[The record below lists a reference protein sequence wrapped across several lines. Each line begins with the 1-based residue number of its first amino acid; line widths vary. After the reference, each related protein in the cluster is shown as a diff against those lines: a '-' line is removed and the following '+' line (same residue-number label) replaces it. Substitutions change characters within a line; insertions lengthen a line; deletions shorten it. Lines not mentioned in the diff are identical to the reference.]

1 MEFCRQTFF
10 SLWSYSQPQG
20 KKSKELC
27 DILVICEPDVII
39 ISVKE
44 IEFKDRGNYNLNVER
59 WQREAIEKSS
69 KQLYGAERRI
79 EQTTHVIMKNGK
91 TGLPFPEASKMRIHR
106 IAVALGGKEK
116 VPIYFGD
123 FGKGFIHVLDEKS
136 FFILIRELNTIE
148 DFVDYLIDKEKL
160 YRNGMRTHIPG
171 SEEDLLAL
179 YLYNNRKFPCT
190 QDEINIRDGLWSAF
204 IDKEQYKAKLEADGD
219 SYGWD
224 NLIDLLCED
233 CFEDFEDNYN
243 FLWPIGGTLTEV
255 EKVVRIMARE
265 NRFNRRIL
273 GKHFKE
279 FLNMSDKIRSRACPS
294 PSGIMYVFL
303 ATRHGESRD
312 SRMNELSLRCFCIRG
327 SYPEY
332 KTLIGVAT
340 EKYIKGKG
348 FSLDT
353 GYYHFPTLTSE
364 DMENIKEMR
373 KELGFFDNPR
383 ERMIHEDEYPTNE
396 KEKR

>member
-1 MEFCRQTFF
+1 MKFCHQTFF

-20 KKSKELC
+20 KDKSKELC

-44 IEFKDRGNYNLNVER
+44 IEFKDRGNYNLDVER
-59 WQREAIEKSS
+59 WQREAIKKSS

-79 EQTTHVIMKNGK
+79 KQTTHVIMKNGK

-136 FFILIRELNTIE
+136 FSILIGELNTIV
-148 DFVDYLIDKEKL
+148 DFVDYLIDKEEL
-160 YRNGMRTHIPG
+160 YCSGMRPHIPG
-171 SEEDLLAL
+171 SEEDLLAS
-179 YLYNNRKFPCT
+179 YLYNNRKFPYT
-190 QDEINIRDGLWSAF
+190 QGEINIRDGLWSAF
-204 IDKEQYKAKLEADGD
+204 IDEEQYKAKLEADGD

-224 NLIDLLCED
+224 NLIDLLCENY
-233 CFEDFEDNYN
+233 FKDNYE
-243 FLWPIGGTLTEV
+243 IGGALTEV
-255 EKVVRIMARE
+255 EQVVRIMARE

-279 FLNMSDKIRSRACPS
+279 FYMSGENRARACPS
-294 PSGIMYVFL
+294 DSGIMYVFL
-303 ATRHGESRD
+303 ATPHGESRD
-312 SRMNELSLRCFCIRG
+312 SRRDELLLRCFSIRG
-327 SYPEY
+327 LKPKY

-340 EKYIKGKG
+340 EQYKKGKG

-353 GYYHFPTLTSE
+353 AYFHFPTLTSK

-383 ERMIHEDEYPTNE
+383 ERMIHEDEYPTNK